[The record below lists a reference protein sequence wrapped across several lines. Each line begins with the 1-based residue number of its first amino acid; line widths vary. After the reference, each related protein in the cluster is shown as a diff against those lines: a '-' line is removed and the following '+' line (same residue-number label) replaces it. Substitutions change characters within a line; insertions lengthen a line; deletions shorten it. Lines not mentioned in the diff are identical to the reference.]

1 VEREEREGRGEKIG
15 REKEKKE
22 REKRKTL
29 SQGYFS
35 FSSIFKGGFHSICKV

>member
-1 VEREEREGRGEKIG
+1 MWREK
-15 REKEKKE
+15 REKEEEKKQGGKGKKK